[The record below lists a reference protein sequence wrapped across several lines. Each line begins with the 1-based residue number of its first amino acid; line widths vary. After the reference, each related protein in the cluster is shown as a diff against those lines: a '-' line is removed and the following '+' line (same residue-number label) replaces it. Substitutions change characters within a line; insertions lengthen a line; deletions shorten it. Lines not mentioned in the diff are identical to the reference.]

1 MEIINYLGE
10 YLSKIINISPP
21 AARGLIKL
29 AIKEELGSFKPLDHV
44 NYKDLKL
51 VIENSLKQRLLKL
64 EINEEE
70 VIIEILL
77 DKLSKF
83 QSLISMSNI

>member
-10 YLSKIINISPP
+10 YLSKSINISSP

-29 AIKEELGSFKPLDHV
+29 AIKDELGPFKPFDQV
-44 NYKDLKL
+44 NYRDFKL
-51 VIENSLKQRLLKL
+51 VIESSLKVRLEKL
-64 EINEEE
+64 EIYEIE

-77 DKLSKF
+77 DKLNRF